1 MSKKGLLFIVSGFSG
16 AGKGTIVSKFL
27 ETHSEVALS
36 ISSTTR
42 EPRSHEKQGVE
53 YNFIST
59 QEFEDLI
66 DSGNMLEY
74 AKYVNCYYGTPKTFV
89 MEKIDAGID
98 VILEIEMQGALK
110 VKGKY
115 QDAIMI
121 FVVPP
126 HGGDLKERLLARGTE
141 NREKI
146 SDRLRRSFDETDLMH
161 HYEYILVND
170 ELEEAVRQ
178 FEAIRLAEKA
188 KYRHAVN
195 LSEQLKKEIEQVI
208 ERD

>member
-16 AGKGTIVSKFL
+16 AGKGTIVAKFL
-27 ETHSEVALS
+27 EDHPDVALS

-42 EPRSHEKQGVE
+42 EPRSHERNGVD

-59 QEFEDLI
+59 HEFEELI
-66 DSGNMLEY
+66 DGGNMLEY
-74 AKYVNCYYGTPKTFV
+74 AKYVDCYYGTPSAFV
-89 MEKIDAGID
+89 MEQLDAGTD

-115 QDAIMI
+115 QDAVMI

-126 HGGDLKERLLARGTE
+126 HGADLKKRLIARGTE

-146 SDRLRRSFDETDLMH
+146 SNRLRRSFDETDLMH

-170 ELEEAVRQ
+170 KLEDAVSQ
-178 FEAIRLAEKA
+178 FEAIRLSEKA
-188 KYRHAVN
+188 KYKHTTN